1 MLIIF
6 FKIFKIILTKE
17 FSSTLFSFVALSKLT
32 KPNMKKGILLIL
44 LSFSLFTSCNSSKEN
59 KKDTYVTDNYTKK
72 EITITMRD
80 GIKLHTTIYSPKDTS
95 KEYPILMQRTPYSSA
110 PYGNQKM
117 KTKIGPNV
125 HLMKEGNIVV
135 YQDVRGRWMS
145 EGVYDNMRAYI
156 PNKTAE
162 ETDEVSDTYDTI
174 DWLVNNVKN
183 NNGNVG
189 TWGISYPGH
198 YATVSTI
205 EAHPALKAAS
215 PQACIGDFFFD
226 DFHHNGAFLL
236 SYFRAISLFGTYK
249 DTPTDSAWYSF
260 PKMESKDQYQF
271 FLDKGP
277 LKNLNEYFQYEKLDI
292 KTAENKDRIDDYFWK
307 EIVEHPN
314 YDSVW
319 QSKGIIQHLD
329 KVPSSVATMIV
340 GGWFDAED
348 LYGPLETYKAIE
360 KNGKDNYNTLVFG
373 PWDHGKWARSGVENY
388 VGNYYFGDSISL
400 KFQSEIETKFFNHF
414 LKGKGDKKSGLPEA
428 YVFDSGKK
436 EWKSYDA
443 WPPKNVVK
451 EDWFFSENQKLIY
464 QDQKIKSKTKPTKI
478 KFISDLKRPVPYSE
492 DIKTVFTPRKYMTDD
507 QRFAAR
513 RPDVL
518 VFETKVLTE
527 DFTLAGDILAKLKV
541 ATTGSAAD
549 WIVKVIDVHPDNME
563 ETNEKLQDHLKMSNY
578 HLMVRSEVLRGRF
591 RNSFEFPEPFTPNK
605 KTDVNIKLQ
614 DVFHTFKKGHKLQI
628 QVQSTWFPLIDLNP
642 QTYVDNIYKADEKD
656 FKTQTHTVFT
666 DSSIEFSVL
675 K

>member
-1 MLIIF
+1 MKHL
-6 FKIFKIILTKE
+6 L
-17 FSSTLFSFVALSKLT
+17 KLT
-32 KPNMKKGILLIL
+32 FLLFL
-44 LSFSLFTSCNSSKEN
+44 AFSCTQKTTDKTAEVK
-59 KKDTYVTDNYTKK
+59 KKDTYVKDNFTKK
-72 EITITMRD
+72 EVTITMRD
-80 GIKLHTTIYSPKDTS
+80 GVKLHTTIYAPKDTS
-95 KEYPILMQRTPYSSA
+95 KTYPILMQRTPYSSR
-110 PYGNQKM
+110 PYGDGKF
-117 KTKIGPNV
+117 KTKIGPNSI
-125 HLMKEGNIVV
+125 LMKEGNIVV

-156 PNKTAE
+156 PNKTAKQAD
-162 ETDEVSDTYDTI
+162 ETTDTYDTI
-174 DWLVNNVKN
+174 DWLVKNVAN
-183 NNGNVG
+183 NNGKVG

-205 EAHPALKAAS
+205 DAHPALKAAS

-249 DTPTDSAWYSF
+249 DQPTDSAWYSF
-260 PKMESKDQYQF
+260 PKMDTQDQYQF

-277 LKNLNEYFQYEKLDI
+277 LKNLNEFFQYDKLDVAST
-292 KTAENKDRIDDYFWK
+292 KKKDQIDDFFWK

-314 YDSVW
+314 YDETW

-329 KVPSSVATMIV
+329 KVPSTVATMIV
-340 GGWFDAED
+340 GGLFDAED
-348 LYGPLETYKAIE
+348 LYGPLETYKGIE
-360 KNGKDNYNTLVFG
+360 KNQPNNYNTLVFG
-373 PWDHGKWARSGVENY
+373 PWDHGGWARNKVANK

-400 KFQSEIETKFFNHF
+400 KFQKEIETKFFNHF
-414 LKGKGDKKSGLPEA
+414 LKGDGSKNSGLPEA

-436 EWKSYDA
+436 EWKSYDV
-443 WPPKNVVK
+443 WPPKETK
-451 EDWFFSENQKLIY
+451 KQSFYLSANQELTTTK
-464 QDQKIKSKTKPTKI
+464 KNTSKVD
-478 KFISDLKRPVPYSE
+478 FISDIKRPVPYSE

-518 VFETKVLTE
+518 VYETDVLTD

-549 WIVKVIDVHPDNME
+549 WIVKVIDVHPSDLKNDNKEM
-563 ETNEKLQDHLKMSNY
+563 QSHLKLSNY
-578 HLMVRSEVLRGRF
+578 HMMVRSEVLRGRF
-591 RNSFEFPEPFTPNK
+591 RNSFSKPEPFTPNK

-614 DVFHTFKKGHKLQI
+614 DVFHTFKKGHKMQI

-656 FKTQTHTVFT
+656 FKTQTHSVFT
-666 DSSIEFSVL
+666 DSNIEFTVL
-675 K
+675 KK

>member
-1 MLIIF
+1 
-6 FKIFKIILTKE
+6 
-17 FSSTLFSFVALSKLT
+17 
-32 KPNMKKGILLIL
+32 MKKFILLAI
-44 LSFSLFTSCNSSKEN
+44 LSFFLYTSCNSSKEN
-59 KKDTYVTDNYTKK
+59 KEDSYVIDNYTKQ
-72 EITITMRD
+72 EVTIAMRD
-80 GIKLHTTIYSPKDTS
+80 GIKLHTTIYSPKNTA
-95 KEYPILMQRTPYSSA
+95 KKYPILMQRTPYSSA
-110 PYGNQKM
+110 PYGDEKM
-117 KTKIGPNV
+117 KTKIGPNI
-125 HLMKEGNIVV
+125 HLMKQGNIIV

-156 PNKTAE
+156 PNKTAKE
-162 ETDEVSDTYDTI
+162 ADEVSDTYDTI

-183 NNGNVG
+183 NNGNLG

-277 LKNLNEYFQYEKLDI
+277 LKNLNEYFQYEKLDV

-373 PWDHGKWARSGVENY
+373 PWDHGKWARAGVENY

-414 LKGKGDKKSGLPEA
+414 LKGKGDKNSGLPEA

-443 WPPKNVVK
+443 WPPENVVK
-451 EDWFFSENQKLIY
+451 ENWFLSEDNHLSILPPVHSKY
-464 QDQKIKSKTKPTKI
+464 IKPI
-478 KFISDLKRPVPYSE
+478 NFISDLKHPVPYSE

-518 VFETKVLTE
+518 VFETDILSE
-527 DFTLAGDILAKLKV
+527 DYTLAGDILAKLKV
-541 ATTGSAAD
+541 ATTGSSAD
-549 WIVKVIDVHPDNME
+549 WIVKVIDVHPDNLE
-563 ETNEKLQDHLKMSNY
+563 ETNDKLQDHLKMSNY

-591 RNSFEFPEPFTPNK
+591 RNSFEHPEPFIPNK

-614 DVFHTFKKGHKLQI
+614 DVFHTFKKGHKMQI

-656 FKTQTHTVFT
+656 FKNQTHTVFT

>member
-1 MLIIF
+1 MMLCMI
-6 FKIFKIILTKE
+6 T
-17 FSSTLFSFVALSKLT
+17 
-32 KPNMKKGILLIL
+32 L
-44 LSFSLFTSCNSSKEN
+44 LSCNTPEEQSDTAV
-59 KKDTYVTDNYTKK
+59 KDTFVQDNYDLV
-72 EITITMRD
+72 EVDIPMRD
-80 GIKLHTTIYSPKDTS
+80 GIKLHTVIFSPKDKS
-95 KEYPILMQRTPYSSA
+95 QEYPILMQRTPYNAS
-110 PYGNQKM
+110 PYRGGNLR
-117 KTKIGPNV
+117 TRIGPNIN
-125 HLMKEGNIVV
+125 LMKEGNIIV

-145 EGVYDNMRAYI
+145 EGVYDNMRAFI
-156 PNKTAE
+156 PNKKDSTQV
-162 ETDEVSDTYDTI
+162 DESSDTYDTI
-174 DWLVNNVKN
+174 EWLINNVEN
-183 NNGNVG
+183 NNGRVG

-198 YATVSTI
+198 YATTSTV

-236 SYFRAISLFGTYK
+236 SYFRAVSLFGTYK
-249 DTPTDSAWYSF
+249 DTPTDTAWYSL
-260 PKMESKDQYQF
+260 PSLGTRDQYQF

-277 LKNLNEYFQYEKLDI
+277 LKNLTSYFQYEKLDDGTP
-292 KTAENKDRIDDYFWK
+292 KDENRIDDFFWK

-329 KVPSSVATMIV
+329 KVPSTVATMVV

-360 KNGKDNYNTLVFG
+360 KHGKDNYNTMVFG
-373 PWDHGKWARSGVENY
+373 PWDHGRWASRNPRNS
-388 VGNYYFGDSISL
+388 VGNYYFGDSISIH
-400 KFQSEIETKFFNHF
+400 FQDKIETKFFNHF
-414 LKGKGDKKSGLPEA
+414 LKGDGSKNSGLPEA
-428 YVFDSGKK
+428 YVYDSGRK
-436 EWKSYDA
+436 EWSEMDA
-443 WPPKNVVK
+443 WPPKEAVRETMYLSDNQ
-451 EDWFFSENQKLIY
+451 ELTSER
-464 QDQKIKSKTKPTKI
+464 KSTKGI
-478 KFISDLKRPVPYSE
+478 KFISDVKRPVPYSE

-513 RPDVL
+513 RTDVL
-518 VFETKVLTE
+518 VYETDVLTE
-527 DFTLAGDILAKLKV
+527 DLTLAGDILAKLKV
-541 ATTGSAAD
+541 ATTGTAAD
-549 WIVKVIDVHPDNME
+549 WIVKVVDVHPADAE
-563 ETNEKLQDHLKMSNY
+563 ENNDKLQSHLKMSNY
-578 HLMVRSEVLRGRF
+578 HMMVRSEVLRGRF
-591 RNSFEFPEPFTPNK
+591 RESFENPKPFVPNR
-605 KTDVNIKLQ
+605 KTNVNIKLQ